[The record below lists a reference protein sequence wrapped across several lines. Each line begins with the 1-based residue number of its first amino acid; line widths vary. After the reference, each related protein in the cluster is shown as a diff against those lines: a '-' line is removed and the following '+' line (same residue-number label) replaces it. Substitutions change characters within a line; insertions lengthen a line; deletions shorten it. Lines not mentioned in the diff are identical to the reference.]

1 MKIGR
6 ILLIL
11 CIIILG
17 IIIYLNKFRGDH
29 TEASPQNK
37 SSQPMM
43 VSGIIVTTQDIEDKI
58 FASGTLLARE
68 EVEIRNE
75 VAGRITSILFK
86 EGTKIKKGELLLTL
100 YDDDLI
106 AQQKKLQLQKDVF
119 QKTEERQKDLLS
131 VNGISQQEYELSQ
144 NQLMTMNADL
154 ELVNSEIS
162 KTRIRAPFNGVIG
175 LKTVSPGAYVAPN
188 TRIATIQSVDS
199 VKLEFTVPE
208 RYRSLINDGTEISF
222 TTESSEGVFT
232 GKIYAF
238 EPKIDLQTRSVV
250 VRAICSNKDLK
261 LFPGSF
267 ANIEIPLKKI
277 SKAILVPTH
286 ALIPEL
292 KSQKLFIS
300 KNGKAEKVSVDT
312 GVRNDSAIQIT
323 SGIQEGDTVLIT
335 GLMQMKPG
343 IPVKVNIK

>member
-1 MKIGR
+1 M
-6 ILLIL
+6 
-11 CIIILG
+11 
-17 IIIYLNKFRGDH
+17 
-29 TEASPQNK
+29 
-37 SSQPMM
+37 PM
-43 VSGIIVTTQDIEDKI
+43 
-58 FASGTLLARE
+58 
-68 EVEIRNE
+68 
-75 VAGRITSILFK
+75 
-86 EGTKIKKGELLLTL
+86 
-100 YDDDLI
+100 
-106 AQQKKLQLQKDVF
+106 
-119 QKTEERQKDLLS
+119 
-131 VNGISQQEYELSQ
+131 
-144 NQLMTMNADL
+144 
-154 ELVNSEIS
+154 
-162 KTRIRAPFNGVIG
+162 
-175 LKTVSPGAYVAPN
+175 PGY
-188 TRIATIQSVDS
+188 
-199 VKLEFTVPE
+199 
-208 RYRSLINDGTEISF
+208 
-222 TTESSEGVFT
+222 

-238 EPKIDLQTRSVV
+238 EPKIDLKTRTVV

-343 IPVKVNIK
+343 IPVKVNINK